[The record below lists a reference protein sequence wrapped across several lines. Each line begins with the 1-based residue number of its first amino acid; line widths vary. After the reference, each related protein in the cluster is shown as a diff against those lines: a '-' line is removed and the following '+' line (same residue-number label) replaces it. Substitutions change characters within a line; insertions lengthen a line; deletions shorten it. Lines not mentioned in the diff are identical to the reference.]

1 MTGLRV
7 YVFFHIK
14 VRVKSNV
21 FFLDALQLEKMNLMV
36 QASEENK
43 FLSQSD

>member
-1 MTGLRV
+1 MTAAAACV

-21 FFLDALQLEKMNLMV
+21 FFLDALQPR
-36 QASEENK
+36 
-43 FLSQSD
+43 